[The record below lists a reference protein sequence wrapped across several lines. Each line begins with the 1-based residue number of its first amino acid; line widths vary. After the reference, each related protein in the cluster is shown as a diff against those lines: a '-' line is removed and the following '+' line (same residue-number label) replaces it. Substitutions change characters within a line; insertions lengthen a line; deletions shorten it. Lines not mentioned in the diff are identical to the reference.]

1 MLELCLVSQHNNIF
15 FVVLF
20 LQRLPREIRV
30 LLTHEDH
37 PDLRRLAAHADSLV
51 VFGGR
56 QAGDDTVEDL
66 EESTMIHPRQ
76 RQAPSEVAL
85 QAAAATVAAAAT
97 GQPAF
102 HSQPTAIKSA
112 GLCFYHW
119 CHGDT
124 AHQCKPPCS
133 WHGN

>member
-56 QAGDDTVEDL
+56 
-66 EESTMIHPRQ
+66 
-76 RQAPSEVAL
+76 
-85 QAAAATVAAAAT
+85 
-97 GQPAF
+97 
-102 HSQPTAIKSA
+102 
-112 GLCFYHW
+112 
-119 CHGDT
+119 
-124 AHQCKPPCS
+124 
-133 WHGN
+133 